1 MCFVLF
7 FLIFYH
13 LFEIMEPFY
22 KYNLYLCSWFGEKSG
37 LTKKH
42 LLLFRVEPKC
52 PGNSL
57 EIKTL

>member
-22 KYNLYLCSWFGEKSG
+22 KYNLYLCSQFGEKSG
-37 LTKKH
+37 LT
-42 LLLFRVEPKC
+42 
-52 PGNSL
+52 
-57 EIKTL
+57 IITLGVAKQLIGL

>member
-22 KYNLYLCSWFGEKSG
+22 KYNLYLCSRFGEKSG
-37 LTKKH
+37 LT
-42 LLLFRVEPKC
+42 
-52 PGNSL
+52 NSTRYYFAHSQERRKL
-57 EIKTL
+57 